1 MKKLMT
7 STLLLSSFAFVPS
20 TQAAN
25 VTTGAALNT
34 PQVRIQI
41 GQRRHRRNWERQR
54 DWAYGDRVGYGR
66 TFTRDVR
73 LGFRTYR
80 ETYQVV
86 NGRTVLISRVRLY

>member
-7 STLLLSSFAFVPS
+7 LTLLLSSFAFIPS

-25 VTTGAALNT
+25 LTTGAALNT

-73 LGFRTYR
+73 FGFRTYR